1 MVVWLLLRAQSAV
14 AALEEEGDA
23 QVGVGIVQRA
33 MEEPLRQ
40 ILINAGA
47 ASPDLIIEQARTEKK
62 ASYGF
67 NAQTMEHMDLVKA
80 GVVDPTKVVCHAL
93 QNAASGIGFT
103 ANDRKRL
110 SSELPED
117 DGPQA
122 SGGGDF

>member
-1 MVVWLLLRAQSAV
+1 MALLRAQSAV

-47 ASPDLIIEQARTEKK
+47 ASPDLIIEQARTEKN
-62 ASYGF
+62 AFYGF

-93 QNAASGIGFT
+93 QNAASVSGLLLT
-103 ANDRKRL
+103 TEAL
-110 SSELPED
+110 VSELPED
-117 DGPQA
+117 DGPHA
-122 SGGGDF
+122 PGGGDF